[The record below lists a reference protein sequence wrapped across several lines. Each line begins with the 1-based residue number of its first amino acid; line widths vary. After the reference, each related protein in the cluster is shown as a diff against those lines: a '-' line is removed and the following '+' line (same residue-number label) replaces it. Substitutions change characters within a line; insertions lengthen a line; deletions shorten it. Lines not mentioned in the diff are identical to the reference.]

1 MDFFISIKSLDFDNI
16 RKNNKN
22 LQLVLKMK
30 MYKLFV
36 FDS

>member
-22 LQLVLKMK
+22 FQLVLKMK